1 MVTFNQYKT
10 LYLVLRSAHVNGEDD
25 TTIERV
31 FDTWRDAQ
39 EYRDKANK
47 EAENDYMCGMRD
59 YDIYYHIFEKRV
71 DF

>member
-10 LYLVLRSAHVNGEDD
+10 LYLVLCSVHVNGEDR
-25 TTIERV
+25 TIIERV
-31 FDTWRDAQ
+31 FDTWVDAQ

-47 EAENDYMCGMRD
+47 ESEMGYMCGLRD
-59 YDIYYHIFEKRV
+59 YEIYYHIFEKRV